1 MKKLKKLLLTTTLV
15 VSALSLVAC
24 GNSNKEVADGVNEAI
39 KVGVVGEKHEVW
51 DFVQEKL
58 DKDGFKIDIVTFTD
72 YNQPNEALLSKDI
85 DLNSFQHQIFLD
97 NFNNEKNADLISI
110 GDTILAPIGL
120 YSNKIKDVSEIK
132 ENDKIAIPDDVTN
145 GARSLKLLETAG
157 FLKVKDVDFPTVKDI
172 EENRL
177 NLEIIPMDA
186 SQTARSLD
194 DVTVSIINDGV
205 AIDAGYIPTEDS
217 IYLEPVDKNSK
228 PYINI
233 IVSRQEDKDNEAL
246 KKVVEA
252 YQAEDTK
259 EIIKESTKG
268 SGIPAWDIE
277 L

>member
-1 MKKLKKLLLTTTLV
+1 
-15 VSALSLVAC
+15 
-24 GNSNKEVADGVNEAI
+24 
-39 KVGVVGEKHEVW
+39 
-51 DFVQEKL
+51 
-58 DKDGFKIDIVTFTD
+58 
-72 YNQPNEALLSKDI
+72 
-85 DLNSFQHQIFLD
+85 
-97 NFNNEKNADLISI
+97 
-110 GDTILAPIGL
+110 
-120 YSNKIKDVSEIK
+120 
-132 ENDKIAIPDDVTN
+132 
-145 GARSLKLLETAG
+145 
-157 FLKVKDVDFPTVKDI
+157 
-172 EENRL
+172 
-177 NLEIIPMDA
+177 MDA

>member
-24 GNSNKEVADGVNEAI
+24 GNSNKGVADGVNEPI
-39 KVGVVGEKHEVW
+39 KIGVVGEKHEVW

-97 NFNNEKNADLISI
+97 NFNNEKKSDLISI
-110 GDTILAPIGL
+110 GDTVLAPLGL
-120 YSNKIKDVSEIK
+120 YSEKIKDVSEIK

-157 FLKVKDVDFPTVKDI
+157 LIKVKDVDFPTVKDI

-177 NLEIIPMDA
+177 NIEIIEMDA
-186 SQTARSLD
+186 SQTVRSLD
-194 DVTVSIINDGV
+194 DVTVAIVNDGV
-205 AIDAGYIPTEDS
+205 ALDAGYIPVEDS
-217 IYLEPVDKNSK
+217 IFLEPVDKNSK

-252 YQAEDTK
+252 YQSEDTK
-259 EIIKESTKG
+259 EVIKETTKG
-268 SGIPAWDIE
+268 SRVPAWDIE